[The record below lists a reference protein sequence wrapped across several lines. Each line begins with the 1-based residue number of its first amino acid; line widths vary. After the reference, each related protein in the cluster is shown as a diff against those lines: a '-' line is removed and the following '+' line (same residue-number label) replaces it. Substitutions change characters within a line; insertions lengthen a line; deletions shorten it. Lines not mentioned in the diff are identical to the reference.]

1 MEVKNN
7 ELNAKQFLEI
17 YNSVGWEAP
26 TFNQVECALK
36 NSTAVFS
43 LEIEGKPIDM
53 VRIIGDGGMSFYIKD
68 FAIIPEYQNQGL
80 GSILLDEVE
89 NYIKTSLP
97 SGWAVSLEL
106 ISSQQ
111 GQAFYEKH
119 GFEPRPNDWDGPGMM
134 KMIQSKNL

>member
-1 MEVKNN
+1 
-7 ELNAKQFLEI
+7 
-17 YNSVGWEAP
+17 
-26 TFNQVECALK
+26 
-36 NSTAVFS
+36 
-43 LEIEGKPIDM
+43 
-53 VRIIGDGGMSFYIKD
+53 MSFYIKD